1 MEGRVTIATIVDH
14 VIPHRGDMDLFW
26 DASRWQPSCDFHHSV
41 VKQQLEHLFD
51 RGVINEAELWLNSPR
66 AIAISRR
73 ERSVTGE
80 DGWPVA
86 R

>member
-1 MEGRVTIATIVDH
+1 MA
-14 VIPHRGDMDLFW
+14 LFW
-26 DASRWQPSCDFHHSV
+26 DATKWQPACDFHHSV

-51 RGVINEAELWLNSPR
+51 RGVITEADLWLNSAR

-73 ERSVTGE
+73 ERSATGA
-80 DGWPVA
+80 DGWPVE